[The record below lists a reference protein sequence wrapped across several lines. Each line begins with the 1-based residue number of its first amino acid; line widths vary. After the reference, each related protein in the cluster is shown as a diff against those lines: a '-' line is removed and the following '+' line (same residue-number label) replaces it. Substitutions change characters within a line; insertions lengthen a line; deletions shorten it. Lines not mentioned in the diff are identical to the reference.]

1 MRVAT
6 NTVSDTVLRQIQ
18 DLNSRLTN
26 LQTQVSTGQRVFQP
40 EDDPAAMGRLI
51 GLQNEDQQLG
61 QFQLNASRALE
72 ISQASTSALQQ
83 VKQISDRTSEIATLG
98 ASTES
103 DAAAQSYAT
112 ETNQLLEQAV
122 QLANSR
128 LRSDYLFAG
137 TAVGSAPFQV
147 TRDAT
152 GAITGVTYV
161 GNTAAAAIPL
171 SETANISPYTSGAT
185 NQGVAAYLNQLVALR
200 DALTNNDTAAVATV
214 QSGLMTSEDTMI
226 NGISEQGAVQMRIE
240 INQSQ
245 QQDRSSDIEKLI
257 SNDADVDLSQAIVR
271 FNQVQVAYQA
281 SLQSTGSI
289 MQLSLLDYL
298 K

>member
-6 NTVSDTVLRQIQ
+6 NTTSDTVLRQIQ
-18 DLNSRLTN
+18 DLNSRLTK

-40 EDDPAAMGRLI
+40 EDDPAAVGRLI
-51 GLQNEDQQLG
+51 GLQNEDRQLS

-83 VKQISDRTSEIATLG
+83 VKQISDRTAEIATLG

-137 TAVGSAPFQV
+137 TAVGNPPFQV
-147 TRDAT
+147 ARDAT
-152 GAITGVTYV
+152 GAITGVTYA
-161 GNTAAAAIPL
+161 GDPAGASIPL
-171 SETANISPYTSGAT
+171 SETASITPFTSGAT
-185 NQGVAAYLNQLVALR
+185 NQGIAAYLHQLVALR
-200 DALTNNDTAAVATV
+200 NALTANDTTAVATA
-214 QSGLMTSEDTMI
+214 QSGLITSEDTII
-226 NGISEQGAVQMRIE
+226 NAISDQGAVQMRID

-245 QQDRSSDIEKLI
+245 QQDRSADVEKLI
-257 SNDADVDLSQAIVR
+257 SNDADVDLSQAITR

-281 SLQSTGSI
+281 SLQSTSSI